1 MYLLSLPLLFSA
13 PSALSLL
20 FLASL
25 FSFGKEVG
33 GNNDWKTSF
42 RPHAGSAGE
51 EERDG
56 DCLLQQ
62 HLCHSF
68 CTSQRR
74 KTRPGSERGG
84 DGRGSPIP
92 KGISSINQVSA
103 SRLIKSF
110 RMTNSPLFKTSNG
123 WKRTAWLLLARTTK
137 GEVDTLHF
145 CIKLLSQKHERGSVF
160 KQNWPSP
167 MALAACRPWK
177 GRLLSGGDSHFLNTI
192 SILRREERWANR
204 IAYATGTFSFVE
216 VKTFRSNWRSF
227 RFSHLN
233 ISIIRQQKPSWIW
246 LLSSKEDEERH
257 GPFLSLSSFLVHIR
271 SKIFHCSR
279 GKKQKGRNLYL
290 SACTVCV
297 PLITEV
303 ESNGTEKAICLMQSG
318 LVFHSPVLLLQHR
331 RTEET
336 CWVNRPD
343 LIGVSFYKPPNSF
356 KTVSHRQRCG
366 R

>member
-1 MYLLSLPLLFSA
+1 MACRLGPGTQPCHPQQPCWHLHLQLKAPLLWLCTLHYTIPTSQLWLRPIHPSPHSAKLSGDCYKECFSLYSTNALYLLSLPLLLSA
-13 PSALSLL
+13 PSTLSLL

-110 RMTNSPLFKTSNG
+110 RMTYS
-123 WKRTAWLLLARTTK
+123 R
-137 GEVDTLHF
+137 
-145 CIKLLSQKHERGSVF
+145 
-160 KQNWPSP
+160 
-167 MALAACRPWK
+167 AL
-177 GRLLSGGDSHFLNTI
+177 
-192 SILRREERWANR
+192 
-204 IAYATGTFSFVE
+204 
-216 VKTFRSNWRSF
+216 
-227 RFSHLN
+227 
-233 ISIIRQQKPSWIW
+233 
-246 LLSSKEDEERH
+246 
-257 GPFLSLSSFLVHIR
+257 
-271 SKIFHCSR
+271 
-279 GKKQKGRNLYL
+279 
-290 SACTVCV
+290 
-297 PLITEV
+297 
-303 ESNGTEKAICLMQSG
+303 
-318 LVFHSPVLLLQHR
+318 
-331 RTEET
+331 
-336 CWVNRPD
+336 
-343 LIGVSFYKPPNSF
+343 
-356 KTVSHRQRCG
+356 
-366 R
+366 